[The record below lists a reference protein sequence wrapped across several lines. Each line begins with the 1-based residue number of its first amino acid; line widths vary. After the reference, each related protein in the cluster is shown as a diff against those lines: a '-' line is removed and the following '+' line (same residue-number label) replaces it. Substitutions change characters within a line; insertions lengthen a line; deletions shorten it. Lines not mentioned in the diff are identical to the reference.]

1 MPANNVVN
9 AMFGCD
15 ERMRRL
21 LHVLIAVREMKEL
34 ILEESWFICKGSI
47 GGT

>member
-15 ERMRRL
+15 ERFRRL
-21 LHVLIAVREMKEL
+21 LNVSIATRDVKEL
-34 ILEESWFICKGSI
+34 VFEDGWFICKGVI
-47 GGT
+47 FGT